1 MYTKLKVNA
10 ISSLPIDAS
19 DVWRALPRMS
29 GMTDYTD
36 DLHIMMS
43 QSAPLLA
50 PSFAYCICDVDQ
62 MKDEAIK
69 IGSTVLHCG
78 NEIAQALHGSTQA
91 AVIACTV
98 GEGIIRQYN
107 VYLQDSD
114 FVKAYLCDI
123 LANVAI
129 EKMMQMVKGTLRK
142 EIEPYQLGITSHF
155 CPGNC
160 NWDIKEQ
167 SKLLS
172 LLPEEYCPVTLTS
185 SFLMLPM
192 KSLSSIVGIGT
203 NVKYKKSS
211 CASCQS
217 GKCIYRK
224 NNQKNSLV

>member
-1 MYTKLKVNA
+1 MYTKLKVDT

-19 DVWRALPRMS
+19 DVCRALPRIS

-43 QSAPLLA
+43 QSAPLLT
-50 PSFAYCICDVDQ
+50 PRFAYCIFDVAE
-62 MKDEAIK
+62 MKDDTIT
-69 IGSTVLHCG
+69 IGNTVLHCG
-78 NEIAQALHGSTQA
+78 NEIGQSLHGSTQA

-98 GEGIIRQYN
+98 GEGITRQYN
-107 VYLQDSD
+107 GYLQDSD

-123 LANVAI
+123 FANVAI
-129 EKMMQMVKGTLRK
+129 EKMMYIVKATLRK
-142 EIEPYQLGITSHF
+142 EIEPDQLGITSHF

-167 SKLLS
+167 SELLS
-172 LLPEEYCPVTLTS
+172 LLPEEYCPVRLTS

-192 KSLSSIVGIGT
+192 KSLSGIVGIGK
-203 NVKYKKSS
+203 NVKYRKSN

-224 NNQKNSLV
+224 NNLK